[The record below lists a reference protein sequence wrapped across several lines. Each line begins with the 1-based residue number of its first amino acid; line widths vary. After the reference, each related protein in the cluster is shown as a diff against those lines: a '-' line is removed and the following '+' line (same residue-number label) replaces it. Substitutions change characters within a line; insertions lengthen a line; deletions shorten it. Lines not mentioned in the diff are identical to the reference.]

1 MVIGTCRIELSLP
14 ESSSLK
20 DKRRV
25 LVSLLERMRNKFN
38 VSAAEVEAQDLW
50 QRAVIGVAMVSNE
63 TRHCNEVLSHVVRWI
78 ENSGQALL
86 VDYQVEIL

>member
-25 LVSLLERMRNKFN
+25 IVSLLERMRHKFN
-38 VSAAEVEAQDLW
+38 VSAAEVDGQDLW

-63 TRHCNEVLSHVVRWI
+63 TRHCSEVLSRVVRWI
-78 ENSGQALL
+78 ESSGEALL